1 MGTGCHHNLS
11 RLIHGSVDTHLAAAQ
26 ELGFSPDGTN
36 DKGEAVYM
44 STHHGG
50 VSLGVE
56 LHKAKPGQQ
65 TGIDHLSFE
74 VEDVDLAFREAKYLG
89 IPFEIDP
96 RTGTRSGRRIANFRD
111 PDGVLLQFSRKVS
124 RADYEDWK

>member
-1 MGTGCHHNLS
+1 MKIIKIEHVDLFVADIGN
-11 RLIHGSVDTHLAAAQ
+11 SVDFYRKI
-26 ELGFSPDGTN
+26 GFFPDGTN
-36 DKGEAVYM
+36 DKGDAVYM

-50 VSLGVE
+50 ASLGVE

-74 VEDVDLAFREAKYLG
+74 VEDVDVAFREAKYLG
-89 IPFEIDP
+89 ISFEIDP

-111 PDGVLLQFSRKVS
+111 PDVVLLQISRKVT
-124 RADYEDWK
+124 RAEYEDWK